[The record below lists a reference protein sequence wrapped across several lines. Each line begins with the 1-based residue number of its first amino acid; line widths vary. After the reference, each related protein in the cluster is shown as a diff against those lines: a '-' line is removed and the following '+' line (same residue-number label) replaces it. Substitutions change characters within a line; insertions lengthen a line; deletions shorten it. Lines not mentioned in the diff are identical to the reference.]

1 MLKSKKSILN
11 KFMIGKDELV
21 SMKLHFRY
29 HVYLY
34 AKKGGTVFNGC
45 KYCNDRL
52 VNVAGESRAYKN
64 ENDGEKDKEYLNSD
78 MK

>member
-11 KFMIGKDELV
+11 KFVVAKDELV

-34 AKKGGTVFNGC
+34 AKKDHINNVSC
-45 KYCNDRL
+45 KYCQGRL
-52 VNVAGESRAYKN
+52 TNGNVMTTDENQKSERDNESFDVSK
-64 ENDGEKDKEYLNSD
+64 K
-78 MK
+78 

>member
-11 KFMIGKDELV
+11 KFIVAKDELV

-34 AKKGGTVFNGC
+34 AKKDYINNVNC
-45 KYCNDRL
+45 KYCQDRL
-52 VNVAGESRAYKN
+52 INGNSEAMTN
-64 ENDGEKDKEYLNSD
+64 KDKKAER
-78 MK
+78 

>member
-11 KFMIGKDELV
+11 KFVVAKDELV

-34 AKKGGTVFNGC
+34 AKKDYINNVSC
-45 KYCNDRL
+45 KYCQVRFTNG
-52 VNVAGESRAYKN
+52 NVMTTDENQKSERDNESF
-64 ENDGEKDKEYLNSD
+64 DVSKE
-78 MK
+78 